1 MKNIS
6 NLLQNEHLS
15 GILQAG
21 TQSSSQV
28 AYSEERQVSPSKEI
42 KNLYMDEKGFFE
54 HCAPMKY
61 SHVSLESCEKHPAAF
76 IEYAKAWGA
85 KPESVI
91 LLGPVGRGKTQF
103 AFAMIREMFRRCP
116 RRLWPRFYTSPAMDS
131 ILLEASKCDSGDKYK
146 IGEIGTEDL
155 LFIDDFGRETK
166 SERIFRQYF
175 ELINMRYT
183 NQKPTIISSNL
194 TLDEIG
200 RTMGDAI
207 ASRFQEW
214 QIIEFTGPNLS

>member
-1 MKNIS
+1 
-6 NLLQNEHLS
+6 
-15 GILQAG
+15 
-21 TQSSSQV
+21 
-28 AYSEERQVSPSKEI
+28 
-42 KNLYMDEKGFFE
+42 MDEKGFFE
-54 HCAPMKY
+54 HCAPLKY
-61 SHVSLESCEKHPAAF
+61 AHVSLDVCDKQPDAF
-76 IEYAKAWGA
+76 VEYAKCWG
-85 KPESVI
+85 KNPESVI

-116 RRLWPRFYTSPAMDS
+116 RRLWPRFYTSPSLDS
-131 ILLEASKCDSGDKYK
+131 ILLEASKTDGGDKYK
-146 IGEIGTEDL
+146 IGEVGSEDV

-214 QIIEFTGPNLS
+214 QIIEFIGPDLRIQRKIS

>member
-1 MKNIS
+1 MS
-6 NLLQNEHLS
+6 E
-15 GILQAG
+15 AFFF
-21 TQSSSQV
+21 SQCV
-28 AYSEERQVSPSKEI
+28 P
-42 KNLYMDEKGFFE
+42 
-54 HCAPMKY
+54 HKY
-61 SHVSLESCEKHPAAF
+61 SHVSLSDCDKHPQSF
-76 IEYAKAWGA
+76 HEYARSWGA

-116 RRLWPRFYTSPAMDS
+116 RSLWPRFYTSPGIDS
-131 ILLEASKCDSGDKYK
+131 ALLEAVKSDGGDKYK
-146 IGEIGTEDL
+146 IGQIGEEDL
-155 LFIDDFGRETK
+155 LFIDDFGREGK

-183 NQKPTIISSNL
+183 NQKPTIISTNL

-214 QIIEFTGPNLS
+214 QIIEFTGPDLRVERKIT